1 MLITDYNGVMGYA
14 YRTMDIMSLFDTLA
28 SEEACEKYLISVRW
42 PDGMVCKFCGGKSFD
57 VRAKKT
63 RAYRC
68 KDCHRYMSP
77 TTGTI
82 FHRTRTSLR
91 EWFVTLFLVAA
102 DKRGLSALF
111 LSEQIGVHYETAW
124 AMLQRIRHAMAAR
137 DAQYTLSGH
146 VEMDEMFIGAPTEG
160 KKRGRG
166 TEQTPVL
173 VAVSF
178 SPAKDDKEYIGFAKM
193 RAVSTVDAPTVIAFA
208 KEIIE
213 PGATVRTDGFPV
225 YPPLE
230 DHGFVHDRNPVGK
243 RKAHVILPHVHIFIS
258 NLRSFVMGT
267 HHGLDET
274 HLQQYLDEFCW
285 RFNRRKCHHQMFDRL
300 LLACLEKEEMPFCA
314 LTR

>member
-1 MLITDYNGVMGYA
+1 MSYA
-14 YRTMDIMSLFDTLA
+14 YRSMSVMSLFDTLA
-28 SEEACEKYLISVRW
+28 SEEACEKYLMNVRW
-42 PDGMVCKFCGGKSFD
+42 PDGMICKHCEGKGFSM
-57 VRAKKT
+57 RERKT
-63 RAYRC
+63 RGYRC
-68 KDCHRYMSP
+68 DTCHRFMSP

-82 FHRTRTSLR
+82 FHRTHTSLR
-91 EWFVTLFLVAA
+91 EWFVAIFLAAA

-111 LSEQIGVHYETAW
+111 LAEQIGVHYETAW
-124 AMLQRIRHAMAAR
+124 AMLQRMRHAMAKR
-137 DAQYTLSGH
+137 DSQYTLSGH
-146 VEMDEMFIGAPTEG
+146 VEMDEMFIGAPTED

-166 TEQTPVL
+166 SEKTPVV

-178 SPAKDDKEYIGFAKM
+178 APTKEGKEYVCFAKM
-193 RAVSTVDAPTVIAFA
+193 RAVKTVDTPTIIRFA
-208 KEIIE
+208 KDVIE
-213 PGATVRTDGFPV
+213 PGSTVRTDGFTV

-230 DHGFVHDRNPVGK
+230 EHGFIHDKNPVGK
-243 RKAHVILPHVHIFIS
+243 QKAHVILPHVHTFIS

-300 LLACLEKEEMPFCA
+300 LLACVEKEEMPFCA

>member
-1 MLITDYNGVMGYA
+1 MGYA
-14 YRTMDIMSLFDTLA
+14 YRSMGIMGLFDTLA
-28 SEEACEKYLISVRW
+28 SETACEKYLIDIRW
-42 PDGMVCKFCGGKSFD
+42 PDGMTCKHCGGKSFD
-57 VRAKKT
+57 VREGKT

-68 KDCHRYMSP
+68 NTCHKFMSP

-91 EWFVTLFLVAA
+91 EWFVAIFLVAA

-111 LSEQIGVHYETAW
+111 LAEQLGVSYPTAW
-124 AMLQRIRHAMAAR
+124 AILQRMRHAMAKR
-137 DAQYTLSGH
+137 DNQYTLSGH

-166 TEQTPVL
+166 TEKTPVL

-178 SPAKDDKEYIGFAKM
+178 SPTEDGKEYVCFAKM
-193 RAVSTVDAPTVIAFA
+193 RAVQTVDAPTIIRFA
-208 KEIIE
+208 KDVIE
-213 PGATVRTDGFPV
+213 PGSTVRTDGFPV

-230 DHGFVHDRNPVGK
+230 HHGFVHDRNPVGK

-300 LLACLEKEEMPFCA
+300 LLACIEKEEMPFCA
-314 LTR
+314 LAK